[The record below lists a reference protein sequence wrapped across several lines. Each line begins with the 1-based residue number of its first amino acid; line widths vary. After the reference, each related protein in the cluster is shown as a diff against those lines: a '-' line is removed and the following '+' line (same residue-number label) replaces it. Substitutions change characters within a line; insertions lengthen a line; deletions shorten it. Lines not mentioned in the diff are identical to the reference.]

1 MFFDASSFGCTRSL
15 ALLYSLI
22 SAAPTLAVVKKRLLS
37 KKTAVTS
44 SRVSLYR
51 GRVLCDMVVVINT
64 VAGELEK
71 NPLKSRKRLSDIENA
86 GILNIIIKERATLLS
101 GKAPLKSWSIMTADG

>member
-22 SAAPTLAVVKKRLLS
+22 SAAPTLAVVKNRLLS

-44 SRVSLYR
+44 SGASLYR

-64 VAGELEK
+64 VAGKPEK
-71 NPLKSRKRLSDIENA
+71 ISF
-86 GILNIIIKERATLLS
+86 KEPKVLV
-101 GKAPLKSWSIMTADG
+101 GY